1 MLNFRKLLMCVLTVV
16 AMCLSSMVHA
26 QEENKNVVVTNAWVR
41 VMPPTQK
48 NTAAYLTIENKT
60 DKEFILKSATTDVAG
75 EVQTHQMEHVD
86 GMMKMR
92 KVDGIS
98 VPAQGQVQ
106 LKPGGLHLML
116 LNLNKPIKD
125 GDEVSI
131 VLKFQG
137 GTIYTCPMHAEI
149 RQDKPGDCPK
159 CGMPLDLA
167 TSTVTVN
174 AVAKEDV
181 PNHET
186 MEHEHHHE

>member
-1 MLNFRKLLMCVLTVV
+1 MFKLNKIFTYGLMVVVL
-16 AMCLSSMVHA
+16 CLSGTVHA
-26 QEENKNVVVTNAWVR
+26 HEENKDIVVTNAWVR

-60 DKEFILKSATTDVAG
+60 DKEFVLKSATTDVAG

-98 VPAQGQVQ
+98 VPAQGHVE

-116 LNLNKPIKD
+116 LNLTKPVKD
-125 GDEVSI
+125 GDAISI

-137 GTIYTCPMHAEI
+137 GAIYTCPMHAEI
-149 RQDKPGDCPK
+149 YQDKPGDCPK
-159 CGMPLDLA
+159 CGMPLELA

-174 AVAKEDV
+174 ALAKEDV